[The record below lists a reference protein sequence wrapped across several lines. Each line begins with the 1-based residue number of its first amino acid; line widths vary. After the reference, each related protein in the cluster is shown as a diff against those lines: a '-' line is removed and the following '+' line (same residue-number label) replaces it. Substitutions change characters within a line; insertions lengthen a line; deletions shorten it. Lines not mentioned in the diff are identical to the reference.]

1 MRQKF
6 MSFMRGRYGVD
17 KLSNTL
23 LWIAFALMMLNLFVR
38 KDLFYFLGIIL
49 LIYTY
54 YRMFSRNIVK
64 RSRENEWYLNK
75 TYGIRMRLLK
85 SKDRAKLRKT
95 HHIYK
100 CPECGQKVKVPRGH
114 GKIEVTCP
122 KCSMKFVRRS

>member
-54 YRMFSRNIVK
+54 YRMFSRNIEK
-64 RSRENEWYLNK
+64 RSR
-75 TYGIRMRLLK
+75 
-85 SKDRAKLRKT
+85 
-95 HHIYK
+95 
-100 CPECGQKVKVPRGH
+100 
-114 GKIEVTCP
+114 
-122 KCSMKFVRRS
+122 

>member
-1 MRQKF
+1 

-38 KDLFYFLGIIL
+38 KDVFYFLGIIL

-54 YRMFSRNIVK
+54 YRMFSRNILK

-75 TYGIRMRLLK
+75 TYGIRMRILK

-95 HHIYK
+95 HHFYK

-114 GKIEVTCP
+114 GKIEVTCT